1 MRTSKRV
8 FIASLRGCKMAWK
21 KLSLVFFFSEKKI
34 KIKKSVDLCF
44 HLCLS
49 VLFIMCNPTPL
60 GLFFGHHS
68 YRWVKHDPHGIY
80 WTINAIDLKLC
91 RLLDQKNKNLIK
103 MEKWSLFYLRQHF
116 LDSSDA
122 TLLENWIFAI
132 FSSSVELISKKNL
145 NFIIEDLQ

>member
-1 MRTSKRV
+1 
-8 FIASLRGCKMAWK
+8 
-21 KLSLVFFFSEKKI
+21 
-34 KIKKSVDLCF
+34 
-44 HLCLS
+44 
-49 VLFIMCNPTPL
+49 
-60 GLFFGHHS
+60 
-68 YRWVKHDPHGIY
+68 
-80 WTINAIDLKLC
+80 
-91 RLLDQKNKNLIK
+91 